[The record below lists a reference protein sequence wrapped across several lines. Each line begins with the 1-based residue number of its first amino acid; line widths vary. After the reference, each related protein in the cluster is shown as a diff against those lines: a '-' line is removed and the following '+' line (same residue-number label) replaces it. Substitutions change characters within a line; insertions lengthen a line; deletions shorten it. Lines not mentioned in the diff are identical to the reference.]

1 MYFESTFFAK
11 RVVIEAGEQKKPSE
25 RDVPAGIVF
34 LWMIRKAFDKLPAFI
49 YRCEIHR

>member
-1 MYFESTFFAK
+1 LEP
-11 RVVIEAGEQKKPSE
+11 GEQKKPSE
-25 RDVPAGIVF
+25 RDVPAEGIVF